1 LAIKILLDTSILITS
16 FKLPLDIFGETERL
30 LGTRVAFLVPKEVM
44 GELQKLS
51 MKQTSLGTL
60 ATRALEITN
69 SKCMIIQDRSTAKI
83 TADESLIRASKEVKA
98 AVATTDN
105 RLRMRLRAQ
114 GLPTITLR
122 GNRLY
127 CEPETLEYWSF
138 MLQTSERT

>member
-1 LAIKILLDTSILITS
+1 MAIKILLDTSILITS
-16 FKLPLDIFGETERL
+16 LKLPLDLFGETERL

-44 GELQKLS
+44 EELQKLS

-60 ATRALEITN
+60 ATRALEITKN
-69 SKCMIIQDRSTAKI
+69 KCKIIQDKSTAKI

-98 AVATTDN
+98 AVATADN

-114 GLPTITLR
+114 GIPIITLR
-122 GNRLY
+122 GNRLH
-127 CEPETLEYWSF
+127 CEPETLEYWNF